1 MGGQASF
8 VGGTEEECRGDD
20 EGIWGNGEVTA
31 FQARPG
37 RTALLLA
44 DPRGNPPLSK
54 DTKVGEAKEG
64 ILQRTQDQ
72 VSIRLPYVLTLFACL
87 LYHLSDFPVY
97 W

>member
-1 MGGQASF
+1 MGRS
-8 VGGTEEECRGDD
+8 R
-20 EGIWGNGEVTA
+20 
-31 FQARPG
+31 RPG

-87 LYHLSDFPVY
+87 LYHLSDFPGY
-97 W
+97 WQVVFELALCDAIMSL